1 MKKALMFILLYYF
14 CNVNVFSSEEIYSWV
29 GDWKSNQQEIKS
41 LLSNIPFHSEYLDG
55 EIKIYNKKPDR
66 PITYEVLDVYGN
78 KLITGNVSK
87 ENSTL
92 IIISISELPDNGI
105 YTIVLTSS
113 HNEDRVWSQFK
124 K

>member
-1 MKKALMFILLYYF
+1 MGTLNLQ
-14 CNVNVFSSEEIYSWV
+14 
-29 GDWKSNQQEIKS
+29 GT
-41 LLSNIPFHSEYLDG
+41 
-55 EIKIYNKKPDR
+55 KKPDR

-113 HNEDRVWSQFK
+113 EYEDRVWSQFK

>member
-1 MKKALMFILLYYF
+1 M
-14 CNVNVFSSEEIYSWV
+14 
-29 GDWKSNQQEIKS
+29 
-41 LLSNIPFHSEYLDG
+41 G

-113 HNEDRVWSQFK
+113 EYEDRVWSQFK